1 LYPIKLSSIT
11 ERQIKTFYD
20 LRHASEKKTKQTFY
34 VKNLMEFM
42 TTKPALQKILKRI
55 LHTEK
60 RNHKNGQKNKVYFRS
75 IENQIRIKKGSNTTK
90 TTK

>member
-1 LYPIKLSSIT
+1 
-11 ERQIKTFYD
+11 
-20 LRHASEKKTKQTFY
+20 
-34 VKNLMEFM
+34 MEFM